1 MKHYVKVKNG
11 EVVDNSLYR
20 QDNLEQ
26 CYPGED
32 LLNLGFEEVELES
45 APSLGIYEEKL
56 PPVVERRNGKLYHTP
71 KKRQIPEG
79 PEKEKIKNKLK
90 TVWEESKILEIEF
103 AQSRI
108 DNGDPD
114 NREGWEQRLI
124 DLNNAT
130 LDYNDPGFPQL
141 PESLKNY
148 RGEDL

>member
-32 LLNLGFEEVELES
+32 LSSLGFEEVELES
-45 APSLGIYEEKL
+45 APSLEIYEEEL
-56 PPVVERRNGKLYHTP
+56 PPVIEKRDGKLYHTP

-79 PEKEKIKNKLK
+79 AEKEKIKNNIEAL
-90 TVWEESKILEIEF
+90 WEESKILEIEF

-108 DNGDPD
+108 DNGNPD
-114 NREGWEQRLI
+114 YKEGWEQRII
-124 DLNNAT
+124 DLNNST
-130 LDYNDPGFPQL
+130 LDYDNLSFPQL
-141 PESLKNY
+141 PEALRNY